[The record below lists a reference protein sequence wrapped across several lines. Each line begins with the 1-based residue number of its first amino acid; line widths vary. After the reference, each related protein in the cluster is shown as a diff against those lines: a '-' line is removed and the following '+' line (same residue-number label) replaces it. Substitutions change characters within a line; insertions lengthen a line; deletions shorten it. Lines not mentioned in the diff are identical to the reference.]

1 MKDKPVPLDEIDKE
15 LLNLIQLDFPLEKE
29 PFKRLGS
36 ELEITENEVI
46 DRIKRLMREGALRR
60 IGPVINREN
69 RGGAGVLAALR
80 VEEERIDEVAEI
92 INRYDEVSHNYLREG
107 PYNIWFTVSAENPG
121 ELERILCEIETQTG
135 YTPLRLPTKKVFKI
149 GVRFEIR

>member
-1 MKDKPVPLDEIDKE
+1 MKDKTVPLDELDKE

-29 PFKRLGS
+29 PFKELGKK
-36 ELEITENEVI
+36 LKTTENEVI
-46 DRIKRLMREGALRR
+46 DRVKRLMRKGAVRR

-69 RGGAGVLAALR
+69 SGGAGVLAALR

-92 INRYDEVSHNYLREG
+92 INEYDQVSHNYQREG
-107 PYNIWFTVSAENPG
+107 PYNIWFTVSAEN
-121 ELERILCEIETQTG
+121 LRKLDRILDEIESRTG
-135 YTPLRLPTKKVFKI
+135 CTPLRLPTEKVFKI